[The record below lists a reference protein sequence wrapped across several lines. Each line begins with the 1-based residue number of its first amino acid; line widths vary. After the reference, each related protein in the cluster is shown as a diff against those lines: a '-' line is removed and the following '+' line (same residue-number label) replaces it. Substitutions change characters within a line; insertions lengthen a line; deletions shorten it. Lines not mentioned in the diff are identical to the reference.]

1 MSPAGIQG
9 ATRMEKDHL
18 LRTFGQN
25 VQKVRLDK
33 KLNQESLADLADLD
47 RTYISSMERS
57 KRNVSLLNIIKV
69 ANALSV
75 SPEIFVEG
83 LGDINE

>member
-1 MSPAGIQG
+1 MK
-9 ATRMEKDHL
+9 KDHL
-18 LRTFGQN
+18 LSAFGHK
-25 VQKVRLDK
+25 VQEVRRDK
-33 KLNQESLADLADLD
+33 KLSQEDLADLADLD
-47 RTYISSMERS
+47 RTYISSMERG

-75 SPEIFVEG
+75 SPEIFVKG

>member
-1 MSPAGIQG
+1 MK
-9 ATRMEKDHL
+9 KDNL
-18 LRTFGQN
+18 LSIFGHK
-25 VQKVRLDK
+25 VQKVRRDK
-33 KLNQESLADLADLD
+33 KLSQEDLADLADLD
-47 RTYISSMERS
+47 RTYISSMERG

-75 SPEIFVEG
+75 SPETFVKG

>member
-1 MSPAGIQG
+1 
-9 ATRMEKDHL
+9 MEKDYL
-18 LRTFGQN
+18 LRAFGLKIQE
-25 VQKVRLDK
+25 VRRNK
-33 KLNQESLADLADLD
+33 KMSQEDLGFLADLD
-47 RTYISSMERS
+47 RTYISSMERG

-75 SPEIFVEG
+75 SPEIFVKG